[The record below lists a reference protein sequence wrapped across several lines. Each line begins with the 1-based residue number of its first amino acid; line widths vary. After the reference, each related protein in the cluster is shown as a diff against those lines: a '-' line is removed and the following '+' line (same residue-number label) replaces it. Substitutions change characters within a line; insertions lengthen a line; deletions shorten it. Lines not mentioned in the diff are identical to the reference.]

1 MLERLFALAANG
13 TTVRREILAGCT
25 TFLTMSAI
33 LFVNPDILAQAGID
47 HGAAFVATCLAAAI
61 GSLVMGLL
69 ANYPIGQAPG
79 MGINAFFTFG
89 LVKGMGLSWQVA
101 LGCVFVSGLLFVLVS
116 GLKIREWFVNAF
128 PQSLKHSIAAGV
140 GLFIALIG
148 LSSAGIVVASPD
160 TLVTIGP
167 VATPQALLAMAG
179 FVLMVVLD
187 KLGVRGAI
195 LIGIL
200 AVTAIS
206 VATGLTPYQGIVSAP
221 PSLAPTLFAADIHG
235 ALTGGLLAIIL
246 SLFLMDLFETSGT
259 LIAIGERGG
268 FLDATGRLPRLK
280 QAMLA
285 DSTAIVCGS
294 LLGTSSTTS
303 YLEST
308 TGIAAG
314 GRTGLTA
321 VVIGLLFLAALWLS
335 PLAAMIPAHATA
347 PALLFVA
354 ILMLRSLTFIDWDDI
369 TESAPAIACVVT
381 MAYTFSISD
390 GIAFGVI
397 SYVLVKVLSGQWR
410 QVSLPIAVVAALFV
424 LRFAVG

>member
-1 MLERLFALAANG
+1 
-13 TTVRREILAGCT
+13 
-25 TFLTMSAI
+25 
-33 LFVNPDILAQAGID
+33 
-47 HGAAFVATCLAAAI
+47 
-61 GSLVMGLL
+61 
-69 ANYPIGQAPG
+69 
-79 MGINAFFTFG
+79 
-89 LVKGMGLSWQVA
+89 
-101 LGCVFVSGLLFVLVS
+101 
-116 GLKIREWFVNAF
+116 
-128 PQSLKHSIAAGV
+128 
-140 GLFIALIG
+140 
-148 LSSAGIVVASPD
+148 
-160 TLVTIGP
+160 
-167 VATPQALLAMAG
+167 
-179 FVLMVVLD
+179 
-187 KLGVRGAI
+187 
-195 LIGIL
+195 
-200 AVTAIS
+200 
-206 VATGLTPYQGIVSAP
+206 
-221 PSLAPTLFAADIHG
+221 
-235 ALTGGLLAIIL
+235 
-246 SLFLMDLFETSGT
+246 MDLFETSGT

-410 QVSLPIAVVAALFV
+410 QVSLPIAVVAALFI